1 MRGFARRATYLKL
14 GSPMLGDEEIGELL
28 DAIREGWVTTGP
40 RVQEF
45 QRRLEDY
52 VGTPHVRCLASCTA
66 GLTLG
71 LKLAGVEPG
80 TEVIVPAMT
89 FVSCANAVEQLGG
102 RPVFAECDPE
112 SGHIDLDHAATLVGP
127 QTVAILP
134 VHLGGLPLDMD
145 AVNAFRDRH
154 GIAVVEDAAHAI
166 GAEWDGRR
174 IGAHGN
180 PAAFSF
186 HATKNI
192 TTFEGGAL
200 VLLDHESAERVEHL
214 ALHGLSR
221 SAWSRHG
228 SRGPADYDI
237 TEPGFKCGM
246 HDVSAAV
253 GIHQLSRLDAWID
266 ERRALA
272 DAYDDLLLGLPLG
285 LPPRPPAHARHAHHL
300 YAVRVL
306 DDAPRTRDE
315 LIAALHEAQIGASV
329 HFKPLHL
336 FTYYSERSGLRP
348 EDLPNATDRG
358 GRALTLPLHPGMTE
372 DDVEDV
378 ASALSA
384 ALA

>member
-14 GSPMLGDEEIGELL
+14 GSPMLGGEEIDELL
-28 DAIREGWVTTGP
+28 DVIREGWVTTGP

-52 VGTPHVRCLASCTA
+52 LGTPYVRCLSSCTA
-66 GLTLG
+66 GLTLA
-71 LKLAGVEPG
+71 LKLAGVGPG
-80 TEVIVPAMT
+80 TEVVLPAMT

-102 RPVFAECDPE
+102 TPVFADCDPE
-112 SGHIDLDHAATLVGP
+112 SGHIDLGHAATLVGP
-127 QTVAILP
+127 RTAAVMP

-154 GIAVVEDAAHAI
+154 GVAIVEDAAHAI
-166 GAEWDGRR
+166 GAEWNGAR
-174 IGAHGN
+174 IGSFGN
-180 PAAFSF
+180 LASFSF

-200 VLLDHESAERVEHL
+200 VLLDRQSAERVEHL

-221 SAWSRHG
+221 SAWSRHD

-253 GIHQLSRLDAWID
+253 GIHQLTRLEGWI
-266 ERRALA
+266 EARRQLA
-272 DAYDDLLLGLPLG
+272 DLYDECLAGLPLS
-285 LPPRPPAHARHAHHL
+285 LPPRPPAHSRHAHHL

-306 DDAPRTRDE
+306 DEAPRTRDE
-315 LIAALHEAQIGASV
+315 LIAALHESQIGASV

-348 EDLPNATDRG
+348 EDLPASTDRG
-358 GRALTLPLHPGMTE
+358 ARALTLPLHPGMTE

-378 ASALSA
+378 AAALGAALS
-384 ALA
+384 